1 MHALVTWMEYK
12 LTSDADQW
20 LVLIILSARALPCA
34 AMPHP
39 ALSCLALPWPAAICI
54 AWKCPALPYPVPICP
69 ALSRRCLTLPCLQQ
83 LLLCECT

>member
-20 LVLIILSARALPCA
+20 LVLIVLSACALPCA

-39 ALSCLALPWPAAICI
+39 VLSCLALPWPAAICI
-54 AWKCPALPYPVPICP
+54 ALKCPALPYPVP
-69 ALSRRCLTLPCLQQ
+69 ALGHVTLPCLQQ
-83 LLLCECT
+83 LLLCEST

>member
-20 LVLIILSARALPCA
+20 LVLIVLSACALPCA

-39 ALSCLALPWPAAICI
+39 VLSCLALPWPAAICI
-54 AWKCPALPYPVPICP
+54 ALKCPALPYPFPACP
-69 ALSRRCLTLPCLQQ
+69 ALPCPTLA
-83 LLLCECT
+83 